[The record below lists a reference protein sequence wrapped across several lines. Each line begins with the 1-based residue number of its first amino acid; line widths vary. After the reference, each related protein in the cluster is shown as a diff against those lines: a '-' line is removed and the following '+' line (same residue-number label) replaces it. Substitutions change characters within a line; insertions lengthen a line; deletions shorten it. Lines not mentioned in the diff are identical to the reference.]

1 MNSHYLV
8 ESTLPIHVLILETSL
23 SQDLM
28 SLLKH
33 YKTNEDL
40 ANWGHQLSQPRLVD
54 LVVMQVHP
62 LLPTVEQNIA
72 Y

>member
-1 MNSHYLV
+1 M
-8 ESTLPIHVLILETSL
+8 ETSL
-23 SQDLM
+23 FQDLM

-33 YKTNEDL
+33 YKTNDDL

-54 LVVMQVHP
+54 LVEMQDHP
-62 LLPTVEQNIA
+62 LLPTVEQNVA